1 MPTRSPLV
9 APIVG
14 TVGVALALTLMW
26 WLSGVFVP
34 LGLGLLVAFL
44 VAPAVERLQ
53 RLVRSRSLAAA
64 VILMGAFAAAAIGVT
79 ASIPVLVGEARH
91 LRHAI
96 TGETVRGIRLGT
108 ETIDYRDWADPDG
121 IGWDKAALLTQ
132 AKDRQA
138 PKEVLLLL
146 GALPAPD
153 KDDPEQTLADAL
165 GDLDG
170 DGRIDPGY
178 VKRIRVWAGDRSSW
192 LGNAWHS
199 LDRSGVVREA
209 ERAWRKS
216 MSRDQIR
223 KVLSGSETLSTA
235 GDYGW
240 RLLESLGDLFSTAF
254 SVGLGMVLVPVYAF
268 FFLSAMPRWRNRL
281 PEYLPLRH
289 REKGLRILRKILRVI
304 AGFVRGRLV
313 VCSIVGLVTAIG
325 WAAMDVRAGFL
336 FGLLVG
342 LLTVIP
348 FANVLAFVPVVLVA
362 LLDFGAGLH
371 GVGWLVGVVAVYV
384 LGQVLESVLNP
395 IIVGDAVQID
405 VVTLIVALLI
415 GGSLAGFFGLLVAVP
430 VAATLRILADELA
443 LPAWRAWAADGAVA
457 VEVTPDAAPAEHLPE
472 SPEGPSA

>member
-1 MPTRSPLV
+1 V
-9 APIVG
+9 
-14 TVGVALALTLMW
+14 
-26 WLSGVFVP
+26 
-34 LGLGLLVAFL
+34 
-44 VAPAVERLQ
+44 
-53 RLVRSRSLAAA
+53 
-64 VILMGAFAAAAIGVT
+64 GAFATAAISVT
-79 ASIPVLVGEARH
+79 ASIPVLVAEARH
-91 LRHAI
+91 LRHAV
-96 TGETVRGIRLGT
+96 TGELVQGIRLGT

-121 IGWDKAALLTQ
+121 VGWDKTALLAQ
-132 AKDRQA
+132 AKERQA
-138 PKEVLLLL
+138 PKGVLLLL

-153 KDDPEQTLADAL
+153 KDDPEQTLAEAL

-178 VKRIRVWAGDRSSW
+178 VKRVRVWAADRSGW
-192 LGNAWHS
+192 LGSSWHG
-199 LDRSGVVREA
+199 LERSGVVREA
-209 ERAWRKS
+209 ERAWRRS
-216 MSRDQIR
+216 ISRDQIR
-223 KVLSGSETLSTA
+223 KILSGSEALSTA

-254 SVGLGMVLVPVYAF
+254 SVALGVVLVPVYAF

-281 PEYLPLRH
+281 PDYLPIRH
-289 REKGLRILRKILRVI
+289 REQGLRILRKILRVI

-362 LLDFGAGLH
+362 LLDYGAGLH
-371 GVGWLVGVVAVYV
+371 GMGWLIGVVAVYAF
-384 LGQVLESVLNP
+384 GQVLESVLNP

-443 LPAWRAWAADGAVA
+443 LPAWRAWAADGAAA
-457 VEVTPDAAPAEHLPE
+457 VEVSPDAPPPDRLPE
-472 SPEGPSA
+472 PPQGPSA